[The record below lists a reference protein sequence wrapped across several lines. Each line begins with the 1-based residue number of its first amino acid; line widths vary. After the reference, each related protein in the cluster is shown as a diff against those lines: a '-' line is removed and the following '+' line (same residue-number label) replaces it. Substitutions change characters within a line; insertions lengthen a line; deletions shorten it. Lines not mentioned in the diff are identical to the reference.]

1 MTHRPCWQGAATVRG
16 ESDLSFVA
24 IQGAYGLL
32 NGGALHGAAVHA
44 ED

>member
-1 MTHRPCWQGAATVRG
+1 M
-16 ESDLSFVA
+16 SFVA

-44 ED
+44 EDWLALIEVTALSRLP